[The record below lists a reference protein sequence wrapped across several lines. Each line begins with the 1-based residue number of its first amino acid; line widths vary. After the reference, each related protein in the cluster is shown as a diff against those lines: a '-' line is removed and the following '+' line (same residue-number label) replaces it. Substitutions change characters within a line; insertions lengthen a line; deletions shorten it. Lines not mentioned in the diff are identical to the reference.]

1 MFLLRVMMYVVFYKL
16 FWNELVLC
24 DLYLTRFDVT
34 KDDLLFDISSLL
46 CLTNNV
52 VVMTEYL
59 NSNHFQYQ

>member
-1 MFLLRVMMYVVFYKL
+1 MMYVVFYKL

-34 KDDLLFDISSLL
+34 KDDLLFDISSWL

-52 VVMTEYL
+52 VVMTAYL